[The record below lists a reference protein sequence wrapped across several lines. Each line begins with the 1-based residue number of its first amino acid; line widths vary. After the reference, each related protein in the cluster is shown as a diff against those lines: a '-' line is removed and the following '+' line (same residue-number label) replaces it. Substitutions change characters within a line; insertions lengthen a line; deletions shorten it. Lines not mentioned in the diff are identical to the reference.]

1 MRINQTNAKLFSLAA
16 HLNLRVYQKLFDPKK
31 EEKVNQ
37 NISLSGQT

>member
-1 MRINQTNAKLFSLAA
+1 MCIYQIICYPLSAKLHKIKYKEWS
-16 HLNLRVYQKLFDPKK
+16 DPKK